1 MDYNEYDNDRIENKG
16 HLTIKVSTL
25 IILIFIL
32 VLILPD
38 DAFSR
43 FAIYESTTPSYI
55 RYKWLNY
62 CFNVLQLLIVLFG
75 IYVAFT
81 LRKKGFAIVAFL
93 MATREV
99 FLLLL
104 TNNSIFTSNRYEM
117 YLTLSVG
124 YCLLLCA
131 EGFIGNE
138 QDLNRLFEWF
148 LVTNILSIY
157 INVIMGGGSG
167 ILEGRYHASNLD
179 VGGTGTLCV
188 ICCIYYLFS
197 HKRTFV
203 KILIILLSLIG
214 LFLSGS
220 RANLLFLILFFACY
234 YIAITLKRIRVD
246 EYVDRRRLLNRLI
259 AGILIIVTLII
270 ILILNRNQIIHI
282 FEESRFF
289 SMFSSSWGQDDSVL
303 GRSASL
309 RAGLDVLSQYPCGIS
324 GFFIN
329 LQQNMVLRGYPT
341 FPHSTLLASYLLYGP
356 IVFGVYAAWIITI
369 RKINDVG
376 NSYTWILLYFII
388 STIVYGGPLV
398 NFKII
403 FMLMM
408 ATYLASN
415 HSVTLGKI
423 ESTQE

>member
-1 MDYNEYDNDRIENKG
+1 M
-16 HLTIKVSTL
+16 
-25 IILIFIL
+25 
-32 VLILPD
+32 
-38 DAFSR
+38 
-43 FAIYESTTPSYI
+43 
-55 RYKWLNY
+55 
-62 CFNVLQLLIVLFG
+62 
-75 IYVAFT
+75 
-81 LRKKGFAIVAFL
+81 
-93 MATREV
+93 
-99 FLLLL
+99 
-104 TNNSIFTSNRYEM
+104 
-117 YLTLSVG
+117 
-124 YCLLLCA
+124 
-131 EGFIGNE
+131 
-138 QDLNRLFEWF
+138 
-148 LVTNILSIY
+148 
-157 INVIMGGGSG
+157 
-167 ILEGRYHASNLD
+167 
-179 VGGTGTLCV
+179 
-188 ICCIYYLFS
+188 FS

-376 NSYTWILLYFII
+376 NGYTWILLYFII